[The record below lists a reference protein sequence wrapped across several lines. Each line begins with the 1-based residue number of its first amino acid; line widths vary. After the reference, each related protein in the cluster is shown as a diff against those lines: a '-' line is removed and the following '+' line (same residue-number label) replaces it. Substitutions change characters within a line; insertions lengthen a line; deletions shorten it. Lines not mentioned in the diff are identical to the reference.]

1 MVKRFLLI
9 LLFFS
14 LISSCAHFI
23 SPEMRTKVDSSL
35 SFSQVLQ
42 NPNAY
47 KDKIVLRGGE
57 IIQIVPQDGATI
69 IEVLQMPLGWRGK
82 PADTSTSEGK
92 ILVLIKEYLDLSLL
106 KKGMKITV
114 AGEVQGEIL
123 GEKIKSV
130 SETDYRYP
138 LLLSKQTHLWKE
150 YYYPYSSSPPYY
162 PDPHRYD
169 PFERGLRF

>member
-1 MVKRFLLI
+1 
-9 LLFFS
+9 
-14 LISSCAHFI
+14 
-23 SPEMRTKVDSSL
+23 VDSSL